1 MFATIPL
8 SIAFVSLC
16 VIAYMVWRKMPF
28 LRKLTP
34 ESHEVGSTVLHDFA
48 PELIDWFRSIPWR
61 QYVRNVLVELE
72 KVLRHGRTLMS
83 SLDRASDKVIRKVRR
98 VHEETERQQK
108 QIVAERKEEVARREE
123 EPDEIDMAD
132 PEQVKLEEQRLIVA
146 IAQNPKDVGLY
157 SSLARVYM
165 RMQNYGDAVEALSA
179 AVKLDPESDDLK
191 RRLERAERRK
201 EKADLDAASE
211 IAESAE

>member
-1 MFATIPL
+1 MFVTIPL
-8 SIAFVSLC
+8 LIAFVSLC

-34 ESHEVGSTVLHDFA
+34 ESHEVGSTVFHDFA
-48 PELIDWFRSIPWR
+48 PELVEWLQAIPWR
-61 QYVRNVLVELE
+61 QYVRNVLVEFERL
-72 KVLRHGRTLMS
+72 LRRARLLMS

-146 IAQNPKDVGLY
+146 IAQNPKDVALY
-157 SSLARVYM
+157 SNLARVYM
-165 RMQNYGDAVEALSA
+165 RMQNYGDAVEALDA

-201 EKADLDAASE
+201 EKADLDAAPE
-211 IAESAE
+211 ITASAE